1 MGKGCNGLKNKTL
14 LSNLNSSPA
23 MLNTGNSSPAGS
35 YMLEVRS
42 DVSQPSPPL
51 IGEYVLAILPRR
63 LSLSI
68 LQNLQGKN
76 KACGVFYK

>member
-1 MGKGCNGLKNKTL
+1 
-14 LSNLNSSPA
+14 

-35 YMLEVRS
+35 SMLEVRS
-42 DVSQPSPPL
+42 DINQPSTTL
-51 IGEYVLAILPRR
+51 IGEHVLAILPGR

-76 KACGVFYK
+76 KACGFYK